1 MKKVIIQFTFPGLP
15 ASKLDKAWEECRAKG
30 YANPKGLLHHVGGV
44 QGNNLIVVDVWE
56 SEDLFKKFGEILMPI
71 LNKLGFPNVK
81 PVIMPL
87 HYEYYGLGVGVTG
100 KKAA

>member
-15 ASKLDKAWEECRAKG
+15 ASKLDKAWEECRVKG

-56 SEDLFKKFGEILMPI
+56 SEDAFNKFGEILMPI
-71 LNKLGFPNVK
+71 MNKLGFPSNK
-81 PVIMPL
+81 PIITPV
-87 HYEYYGLGVGVTG
+87 HYEYNSLGADLSHRKV
-100 KKAA
+100 A